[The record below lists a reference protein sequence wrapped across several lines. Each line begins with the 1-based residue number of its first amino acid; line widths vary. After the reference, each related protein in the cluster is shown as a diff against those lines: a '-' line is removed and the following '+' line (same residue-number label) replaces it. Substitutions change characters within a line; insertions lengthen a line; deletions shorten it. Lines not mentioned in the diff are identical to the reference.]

1 MLRDRP
7 RRCPPPRAHRR
18 SNTAARAA
26 ASEFVRAR
34 ETACRGPPSR
44 WEGRTPMRA
53 WPDATKRVC
62 PPRAAL
68 PDRSAPLLP
77 SAFMRQG
84 TRVEVR
90 ARFDDRWARG
100 FEVAEVVDEGDAAR
114 YKLRRRSDGSVLP
127 ALFVDDELR
136 EEKKRSMWWIA

>member
-77 SAFMRQG
+77 SAFIRHG
-84 TRVEVR
+84 TRVEVGTWFRGRRGRRRRRRRTLKAATTFRRLGPPR
-90 ARFDDRWARG
+90 A
-100 FEVAEVVDEGDAAR
+100 
-114 YKLRRRSDGSVLP
+114 LRRRRAARGEE
-127 ALFVDDELR
+127 ALDVVDRLG
-136 EEKKRSMWWIA
+136 AH